1 MKKITKKMKIKKNLE
16 MLKNSLSD
24 FQIYKISKPITL
36 AKFDNRSGNKK
47 KNMLK
52 KNNGA
57 IIISVFV
64 FETLES
70 QNEFFEFFTKKKIL
84 IKRI

>member
-1 MKKITKKMKIKKNLE
+1 
-16 MLKNSLSD
+16 MLKNGLSD
-24 FQIYKISKPITL
+24 FQFYKISKPITL
-36 AKFDNRSGNKK
+36 AKFDNRSGNIK